1 MKILFG
7 YIIVY
12 FVIGFASIFISHC
25 VKEKTDKTI
34 PVAIMAIIITLYI
47 FGIINLLYP
56 GVITI
61 CIISTI
67 LGVYTIVKNIKD
79 NTIKDLKERIVTKGS
94 LFFTIIFFVFAIVTL
109 ARELTNWDQ
118 FSYWSFAT
126 KDMFFTN
133 KMLLSTD
140 IGIQYPPMPAILQYF
155 FMKVIGEYFQGI
167 EIFTVWIFSFSFF
180 LPLFSRTSG
189 KKLSTIVVC
198 IVSICIPAVFSM
210 LIFYESSYP
219 DALLGIMIGYL
230 SYLYF
235 LEEEDKLR
243 ILNIVFS
250 LLVITL
256 TKPIGIVISIILLIT
271 FLLDE
276 ILQNKDRKKENIKKL
291 IIYLCIIIAVYMSWI
306 IYLNINIAR
315 EKVDITQKNE
325 FEKIAQ
331 SILTTIFGTCYDNN
345 DAAKS
350 NGKLLEKLYAVE
362 EISTPVKINAGGLIS
377 IFLIL
382 MVLYYYKIKKERNIR
397 NTVISV
403 LTGLIL
409 YIIALQLA
417 YIAKFPVKEML
428 KHDGMERYIA
438 TYLLGILYFIVNVW
452 LDMCKE
458 KDSNYYYMILACIII
473 AITPISS
480 VANASITSGIY
491 NINSISYCNMGRHR
505 AEEILEELH
514 ENQKVLGVCQN
525 ESIRLINL
533 MVRFYMYPANYK
545 VANKIQETNSLKD
558 ILAKE
563 KYDYIYVISED
574 DYLKKELKDL
584 YNIENI
590 EKNKLYKLEKR

>member
-7 YIIVY
+7 YIILY

-34 PVAIMAIIITLYI
+34 PIAIMAIILILYI

-56 GVITI
+56 GVIAI

-94 LFFTIIFFVFAIVTL
+94 LFFTIIFFVLAIVTL

-118 FSYWSFAT
+118 FSYWSFAA
-126 KDMFFTN
+126 KDMFYTN

-140 IGIQYPPMPAILQYF
+140 IGMQYPPMPAILQYF

-167 EIFTVWIFSFSFF
+167 EIFTVWIFSFSFL
-180 LPLFSRTSG
+180 LPLFSRTNG

-198 IVSICIPAVFSM
+198 IVSICIPAIFSM

-230 SYLYF
+230 SYIYF
-235 LEEEDKLR
+235 FEEDKLR

-250 LLVITL
+250 LLIITL

-276 ILQNKDRKKENIKKL
+276 LLQDKDKKKENIKKL

-306 IYLNINIAR
+306 MYLNINSVR
-315 EKVDITQKNE
+315 ERINVNEKNE
-325 FEKIAQ
+325 IKTIAQ

-350 NGKLLEKLYAVE
+350 NGRLLEKLYTVE
-362 EISTPVKINAGGLIS
+362 EISTPVKISAGGLIS
-377 IFLIL
+377 
-382 MVLYYYKIKKERNIR
+382 V
-397 NTVISV
+397 
-403 LTGLIL
+403 
-409 YIIALQLA
+409 
-417 YIAKFPVKEML
+417 
-428 KHDGMERYIA
+428 
-438 TYLLGILYFIVNVW
+438 
-452 LDMCKE
+452 
-458 KDSNYYYMILACIII
+458 
-473 AITPISS
+473 
-480 VANASITSGIY
+480 
-491 NINSISYCNMGRHR
+491 
-505 AEEILEELH
+505 
-514 ENQKVLGVCQN
+514 
-525 ESIRLINL
+525 
-533 MVRFYMYPANYK
+533 
-545 VANKIQETNSLKD
+545 
-558 ILAKE
+558 
-563 KYDYIYVISED
+563 
-574 DYLKKELKDL
+574 
-584 YNIENI
+584 
-590 EKNKLYKLEKR
+590 